1 MTETWTLAVA
11 LAAAYLVGSFPTA
24 ALVARSQGVDI
35 YSVGS
40 GNPGASNVSRALGRG
55 WAVLVFVVD
64 AAKGAIPVATGLWLL
79 GLSSAWSVGLGAAAV
94 LGHVWP
100 ITTRFRGGR
109 GVATAA
115 GVVAVVAPLAVVGAG
130 AVWLSL
136 ARITKK
142 ASIASLAALPVGSVV
157 AFFVVDDGATGG
169 VLGATAALV
178 ALRHLPNIKRLL
190 RGEEYDLGTAPEA
203 EIGGSL
209 GEP

>member
-1 MTETWTLAVA
+1 MTEPWTLAIA
-11 LAAAYLVGSFPTA
+11 LVAAYLAGSFPTA
-24 ALVARSQGVDI
+24 TLVARSQGVDI

-64 AAKGAIPVATGLWLL
+64 AAKGAVPVATGLWLM

-100 ITTRFRGGR
+100 ITMRFKGGR

-115 GVVAVVAPLAVVGAG
+115 GAVAVVAPPAVLIAG
-130 AVWLSL
+130 AVWLLL
-136 ARITKK
+136 ACTTNK
-142 ASIASLAALPVGSVV
+142 ASVASLAALPVGSVV
-157 AFFVVDDGATGG
+157 AFLVVDDSVTAG

-178 ALRHLPNIKRLL
+178 VFRHLPNIKRLL
-190 RGEEYDLGTAPEA
+190 RGEEHDLGSAPES
-203 EIGGSL
+203 EIGGSR
-209 GEP
+209 G